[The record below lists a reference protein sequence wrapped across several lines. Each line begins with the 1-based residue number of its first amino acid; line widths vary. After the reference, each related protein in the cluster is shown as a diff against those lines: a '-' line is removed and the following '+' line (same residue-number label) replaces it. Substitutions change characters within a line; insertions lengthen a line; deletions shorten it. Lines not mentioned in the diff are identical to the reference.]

1 MYLRIN
7 EPESKVLP
15 TAVSKAMEIRSS
27 MLDNEG
33 TISQLKSTAQMLR
46 NELMNHRDWS
56 FNGNFKD
63 LKNLAVLQFFL
74 TFLSFIWPPC
84 AQSF

>member
-1 MYLRIN
+1 MRRY
-7 EPESKVLP
+7 EPESIVLP

-33 TISQLKSTAQMLR
+33 TISQLRSTSQMLR

-56 FNGNFKD
+56 FNGNFED
-63 LKNLAVLQFFL
+63 FQNPLLLQFFL
-74 TFLSFIWPPC
+74 THLLFGRHVHKVS
-84 AQSF
+84 